1 MNFFFEKCRIKRQY
15 NALGSTAAPKKRMT
29 LNSREASMS
38 LEDVLAAR
46 SALEMYEAKNE
57 STVEGEE
64 EAGESKRKPEINLPE
79 IIEEKSEPP
88 SSTVSSVGHDELIT
102 EQGKINKIMYHKK

>member
-1 MNFFFEKCRIKRQY
+1 
-15 NALGSTAAPKKRMT
+15 MT

-46 SALEMYEAKNE
+46 SALELYESKNE
-57 STVEGEE
+57 STTVEGGEDEDELEE
-64 EAGESKRKPEINLPE
+64 GEVKRKPEINLPE
-79 IIEEKSEPP
+79 TIEEKSEPP

-102 EQGKINKIMYHKK
+102 EQGIYLQKKKRVYDNRY